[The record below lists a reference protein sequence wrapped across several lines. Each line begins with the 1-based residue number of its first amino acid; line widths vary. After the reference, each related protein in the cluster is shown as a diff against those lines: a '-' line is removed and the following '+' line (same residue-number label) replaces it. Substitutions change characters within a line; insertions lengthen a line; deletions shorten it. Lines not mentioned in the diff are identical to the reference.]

1 MDGKGK
7 NSDETKLL
15 SYDVDKDTDNPE
27 RMFHIGRKVVNYW
40 DISEDLGYVI
50 LSVNLD
56 ELESVLSAGKGSRVY
71 LVKDG
76 VIVGAED
83 TKMLGGKRR
92 LWIVQR
98 LIRRQSKMPEAAG
111 QSSYVSRF
119 VNIRKQLKN
128 R

>member
-1 MDGKGK
+1 MMLIKIR
-7 NSDETKLL
+7 TIL
-15 SYDVDKDTDNPE
+15 SVC
-27 RMFHIGRKVVNYW
+27 FISGKVVNYW

-83 TKMLGGKRR
+83 TKMLG
-92 LWIVQR
+92 
-98 LIRRQSKMPEAAG
+98 RQEKALDSAKVNQKAIKMPEAAG